1 MKVDQLIND
10 ILNQPLNNGLTDELS
25 NCKIAASL
33 AQIAVVKH
41 DDKYAKNQ
49 LVIVVAMLL
58 RLNNYTKNESR
69 QIITNMVWIANRK
82 FDRTRCECELYILNR
97 HLFKRNFEKALRD
110 AVQALA
116 YIAFES
122 HDNDLEE

>member
-10 ILNQPLNNGLTDELS
+10 ILNQPLNKGLIDELS
-25 NCKIAASL
+25 DCKVTAL
-33 AQIAVVKH
+33 NAQIAVTRQ
-41 DDKYAKNQ
+41 DDAYAKNQ

-82 FDRTRCECELYILNR
+82 FDRTRCERELYILDR
-97 HLFKRNFEKALRD
+97 HLFKQNFEKALRD

>member
-10 ILNQPLNNGLTDELS
+10 ILNQPLNKGLIDELS
-25 NCKIAASL
+25 DCKVTAL
-33 AQIAVVKH
+33 NAQIAVTRQ
-41 DDKYAKNQ
+41 DDAYAKNQ

-58 RLNNYTKNESR
+58 RLNSYTKNESR

-82 FDRTRCECELYILNR
+82 FDRTRCERELYILNR
-97 HLFKRNFEKALRD
+97 HLFKQNFEKALRD

>member
-10 ILNQPLNNGLTDELS
+10 ILNQPLNKGLIDELS
-25 NCKIAASL
+25 DCKVTAL
-33 AQIAVVKH
+33 NAQIAVTRQ
-41 DDKYAKNQ
+41 DDAYAKNQ

-69 QIITNMVWIANRK
+69 QIITNIVWIANRK
-82 FDRTRCECELYILNR
+82 FDRTRCERELYILNR
-97 HLFKRNFEKALRD
+97 HLFKQNFEKALRD

>member
-10 ILNQPLNNGLTDELS
+10 ILNQPLDNELIDELS
-25 NCKIAASL
+25 NCKVTAL
-33 AQIAVVKH
+33 NAQIAVTRQ
-41 DDKYAKNQ
+41 DDAYAKNQ

-82 FDRTRCECELYILNR
+82 FDRTRCERELYILNR

>member
-10 ILNQPLNNGLTDELS
+10 ILNQPLNKGLIDELS
-25 NCKIAASL
+25 DCKVTAL
-33 AQIAVVKH
+33 NAQIAVTRQ
-41 DDKYAKNQ
+41 DDAYAKNQ

-58 RLNNYTKNESR
+58 RLNNYTKTESR

-82 FDRTRCECELYILNR
+82 FDRTRCERELYILNR
-97 HLFKRNFEKALRD
+97 HLFKQNFEKALRD

-122 HDNDLEE
+122 QDNDLEE

>member
-10 ILNQPLNNGLTDELS
+10 ILNHQLSNGLTDELS

-33 AQIAVVKH
+33 AQIAVTRQ
-41 DDKYAKNQ
+41 DDAYAKNQ

-82 FDRTRCECELYILNR
+82 FDRTRCERELYILNR

-116 YIAFES
+116 YIVFES

>member
-10 ILNQPLNNGLTDELS
+10 ILNHQLSNGLTDELS

-41 DDKYAKNQ
+41 DDKYVKNQ
-49 LVIVVAMLL
+49 LVVVVAILL

-82 FDRTRCECELYILNR
+82 FDRSKCEHELYILYR
-97 HLFKRNFEKALRD
+97 HLYKRNVDKALHD

-116 YIAFES
+116 YIAFEEC
-122 HDNDLEE
+122 DNDLEE